1 MTVALD
7 RSSTERRLKT
17 PGPLDFN
24 PHHNATIW
32 RSSMKEDYRSE
43 RGDPGF
49 WKNLGLAEHA
59 ANSAALCFPEG

>member
-1 MTVALD
+1 
-7 RSSTERRLKT
+7 
-17 PGPLDFN
+17 
-24 PHHNATIW
+24 
-32 RSSMKEDYRSE
+32 MKEDYRSE